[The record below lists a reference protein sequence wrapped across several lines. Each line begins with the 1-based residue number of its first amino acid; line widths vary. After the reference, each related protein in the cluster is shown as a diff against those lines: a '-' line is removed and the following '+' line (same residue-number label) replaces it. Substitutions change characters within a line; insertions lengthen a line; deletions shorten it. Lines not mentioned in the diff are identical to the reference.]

1 MLSDALLKT
10 KPWKL
15 LINLF
20 DHLSGPK
27 SDVHRIPLLDLSK
40 CHGLDRNS
48 SKCHAKQELFIG
60 GFLKHRW
67 ISHNYKRDTT
77 SLLQGWNAFVN
88 NVSKIGRQPWMDKV
102 NAQCNRV
109 LKRSPTCAFNLGTY
123 LPIISLLPIY
133 PRLFRLLGL
142 RTSVSSLVSSVLQ
155 LRARNMQHSC
165 ITCDEVVLL
174 LRWEVASWEDACST
188 GARILTARTMEDCGT
203 KVAVV

>member
-1 MLSDALLKT
+1 MMYPMALVVVMMEVACNQFSVLETIVLTVVIVASYVLLVTRRRVWISMLSDALLKT

-102 NAQCNRV
+102 NA
-109 LKRSPTCAFNLGTY
+109 
-123 LPIISLLPIY
+123 
-133 PRLFRLLGL
+133 
-142 RTSVSSLVSSVLQ
+142 
-155 LRARNMQHSC
+155 
-165 ITCDEVVLL
+165 
-174 LRWEVASWEDACST
+174 
-188 GARILTARTMEDCGT
+188 
-203 KVAVV
+203 